1 MQNISKFLIG
11 SNPPANSSYQLTLT
25 IFERCEQYTIDSMV
39 YLIGNEAAW
48 TTVKKKWRSRLLEDE
63 IPAGILT

>member
-25 IFERCEQYTIDSMV
+25 IFERCEQYTIDAMV

-48 TTVKKKWRSRLLEDE
+48 ATVN
-63 IPAGILT
+63 